1 MRRNYALLEL
11 AAVQY
16 GMDETDD
23 EFLNL
28 RFQLEQHLLR
38 VVASASN
45 LSVPSHPDIFVVGD
59 TDAVTDQPGIPG
71 TAPPAKQ
78 TGRYVGRL
86 IAARVADGPSPTAI
100 RLPPDQPSHD
110 AGLPPPPSSRI
121 VVVEFRSRMPRNE
134 MLVDFGQRR
143 L

>member
-1 MRRNYALLEL
+1 MRRNYAPLEL

-78 TGRYVGRL
+78 MGR
-86 IAARVADGPSPTAI
+86 
-100 RLPPDQPSHD
+100 
-110 AGLPPPPSSRI
+110 SSRI